1 MTLSP
6 GIHTIPEAEYVTYHR
21 NIEQGTDAWL
31 EIRRGIL
38 TASEMDRVLTPTLKA
53 ANNDKSRA
61 HVWEIAAQRI
71 TGRVEPTYIG
81 DAMMRGHEE
90 EQRAREIYD
99 LLVAPTE
106 ICGFITN
113 TRHGFT
119 LGASPDWL
127 VGTDGGAETKSRSQ
141 RFQVQTA
148 VENAS
153 HGTIPAEFM
162 LQVQTQL
169 LVTERAWWDFCSFSN
184 GMHMTVTRVYP
195 DVKIH
200 ARITE
205 AARAFEEQVAGAMM
219 AYQAHIDTSDRVY
232 PTEWKERLEVL

>member
-1 MTLSP
+1 MLDASH
-6 GIHTIPEAEYVTYHR
+6 ITYHR
-21 NIEQGTDAWL
+21 DIEQGSDAWL
-31 EIRRGIL
+31 QIRRGVL
-38 TASEMDRVLTPTLKA
+38 TASEMDRVLTPTLKT

-99 LLVAPTE
+99 LLIAPTQT
-106 ICGFITN
+106 CGFITN
-113 TRHGFT
+113 SRHGFI

-127 VGTDGGAETKSRSQ
+127 VGNDGGGETKSRSQ
-141 RFQVQTA
+141 RFQVQTT
-148 VENAS
+148 VVNAAQ
-153 HGTIPAEFM
+153 GTIPAEYM

-169 LVTERAWWDFCSFSN
+169 LITERTWWDFCSFSN

-195 DVKIH
+195 DAEIH
-200 ARITE
+200 AAIIDAAQEFE
-205 AARAFEEQVAGAMM
+205 ASVAVAIE
-219 AYQAHIDTSDRVY
+219 AYTAHVATGDRVF
-232 PTEWKERLEVL
+232 PTEWKERLEVM

>member
-1 MTLSP
+1 MLDSAH
-6 GIHTIPEAEYVTYHR
+6 ITYHR
-21 NIEQGTDAWL
+21 EIEQGTDAWL
-31 EIRRGIL
+31 EVRRGVL
-38 TASEMDRVLTPTLKA
+38 TASEMGRVLTPTLKA

-71 TGRVEPTYIG
+71 TGRVEPSFIG

-99 LLVAPTE
+99 LLVAPTTT
-106 ICGFITN
+106 CGFITN

-127 VGTDGGAETKSRSQ
+127 VGADGGAETKSRSQ
-141 RFQVQTA
+141 RFQVQTT
-148 VENAS
+148 VENAA
-153 HGTIPAEFM
+153 HGTIPAEYM

-195 DVKIH
+195 DAEIH
-200 ARITE
+200 AWIID
-205 AARAFEEQVAGAMM
+205 AANAFEASVTAAMD
-219 AYQAHIDTSDRVY
+219 AYRAHIATSDRVF

>member
-1 MTLSP
+1 MTITT
-6 GIHTIPEAEYVTYHR
+6 GIHAIPAHITYHR
-21 NIEQGTDAWL
+21 DIEQGTDAWL

-61 HVWEIAAQRI
+61 HVWEIAAQRL

-106 ICGFITN
+106 TCGFITN

-127 VGTDGGAETKSRSQ
+127 VGADGGAENKSRSQ
-141 RFQVQTA
+141 RFQVQTT
-148 VENAS
+148 VECAAQ
-153 HGTIPAEFM
+153 GTIPAEFM

-195 DVKIH
+195 NAEIH
-200 ARITE
+200 SRIIE
-205 AARAFEEQVAGAMM
+205 AARTFEASVSDAMQ
-219 AYQAHIDTSDRVY
+219 AYRAHIATSDRVFA
-232 PTEWKERLEVL
+232 TEWKERLEVL

>member
-1 MTLSP
+1 MLDASHIT
-6 GIHTIPEAEYVTYHR
+6 IHR
-21 NIEQGTDAWL
+21 DLEQGSDAWL
-31 EIRRGIL
+31 QARRGVL

-71 TGRVEPTYIG
+71 TGRVEPTYLS

-99 LLVAPTE
+99 LLIAPTE
-106 ICGFITN
+106 TVGFVTN
-113 TRHGFT
+113 ARHGFI

-127 VGTDGGAETKSRSQ
+127 VGAEGGCEVKSRSQ
-141 RFQVQTA
+141 RFQVQTT
-148 VENAS
+148 VENAAQ
-153 HGTIPAEFM
+153 GTIPTDYM

-169 LVTERAWWDFCSFSN
+169 LVTERSWWDFISFSN

-195 DVKIH
+195 DAEIH
-200 ARITE
+200 AAIIE
-205 AARAFEEQVAGAMM
+205 AAQKFEASVAAAIE
-219 AYQAHIDTSDRVY
+219 AYTAHVATSDRVF

>member
-1 MTLSP
+1 MLDASP
-6 GIHTIPEAEYVTYHR
+6 IIIHRGID
-21 NIEQGTDAWL
+21 QGSDAWL
-31 EIRRGIL
+31 QIRRGVL

-71 TGRVEPTYIG
+71 TGRVEPTYLG
-81 DAMMRGHEE
+81 DAMLRGHEE

-99 LLVAPTE
+99 LLIAPTDTV
-106 ICGFITN
+106 GFITN

-127 VGTDGGAETKSRSQ
+127 VGVDGGAEVKSRSQ
-141 RFQVQTA
+141 RFQVQTT
-148 VENAS
+148 VENAAQ
-153 HGTIPAEFM
+153 GTIPAEYM

-169 LVTERAWWDFCSFSN
+169 LVTERAWWDFCSFSS

-195 DVKIH
+195 DAEIH
-200 ARITE
+200 AAIIDAATKFE
-205 AARAFEEQVAGAMM
+205 ASVAAAME
-219 AYQAHIDTSDRVY
+219 AYAAHVATSDRVF
-232 PTEWKERLEVL
+232 PTEWKERLEVM